1 VQKPCFKRGDLYR
14 YNELPQQVVVHKS
27 ADPKKAKPGG
37 KNVKLPAAGA
47 AKAEKKAVESQF
59 F

>member
-1 VQKPCFKRGDLYR
+1 LYR